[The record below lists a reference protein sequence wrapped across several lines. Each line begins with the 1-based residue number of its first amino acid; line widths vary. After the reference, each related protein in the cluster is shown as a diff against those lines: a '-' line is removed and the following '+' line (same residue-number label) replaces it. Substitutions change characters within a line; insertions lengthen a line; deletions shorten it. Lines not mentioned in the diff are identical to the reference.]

1 MPMLGAT
8 GLLIIFW
15 WFTTTYF
22 FENALIPK
30 WDVLNQQK
38 TILFN
43 FEVEEMVST
52 IVAVYAFVF
61 LEW

>member
-1 MPMLGAT
+1 MLGAI

-22 FENALIPK
+22 SEHALIPK

-43 FEVEEMVST
+43 SGAEEIVST
-52 IVAVYAFVF
+52 IVAVYALVF